1 MNMKLFW
8 ILGAN
13 PDIVPNGSRVP
24 WARRARS
31 SSEHQVP
38 SGRLRRSVRSQTAVH
53 PLARRIARTGGVL
66 SLHMG
71 RRYAKI
77 MARKQASEL
86 ARVKLFARYGKRI
99 VQTAKAGGDVDAIVR
114 EAIERGVPKENV
126 ARALTKASA
135 SEQANFESAIY
146 ELFGPH
152 GVGILVEALTDNLNR
167 TAAEVRLVARKA
179 GLQMASA
186 GAVQHLFERKGC
198 IRAFVSEEDA
208 ESSQFDPDSLLLIVA
223 DAGAD
228 DLQHLAMDDTPM
240 GRSEFLVWTPPGA
253 LAQVAQALTTAGVKL
268 STSELVMVPKLIPP
282 PVSEADRDLIHA
294 GVEALQAIDDVDQV
308 YTTLDP
314 RPCDADTSSS

>member
-24 WARRARS
+24 WSRRARS

-53 PLARRIARTGGVL
+53 PLDRRIARTGGVL

-208 ESSQFDPDSLLLIVA
+208 ESLTLIRCFSSL
-223 DAGAD
+223 
-228 DLQHLAMDDTPM
+228 QM
-240 GRSEFLVWTPPGA
+240 R
-253 LAQVAQALTTAGVKL
+253 ALTTC
-268 STSELVMVPKLIPP
+268 STSPWMTRRWDEASFWYGHRLVRSHRSPKPSQQR
-282 PVSEADRDLIHA
+282 V
-294 GVEALQAIDDVDQV
+294 
-308 YTTLDP
+308 
-314 RPCDADTSSS
+314 